1 MSALLPERLLSAFE
15 QIVGRDHVIF
25 DPDRLVSYD
34 TDWTGRYR
42 GHTPA
47 VVRPASNAE
56 VAAVVALCSGEGIAL
71 CLRGGNTG
79 LVGGSVPLAGEC
91 VLHLGRLRRLEIDA
105 DAGRACAEA
114 GVSLGD
120 LQDAARRAGWEYA
133 VDFSSRDSATL
144 GGSIATNAGG
154 FRALRHG
161 TTRAQILGVEAVF
174 GDGRVVSHLAG
185 LPKEVTGYDVAALL
199 CGSEGTL
206 GVVTAASLRLVPPS
220 SEKVAALLG
229 FSSTDVAF
237 SAAGA
242 LRRCL
247 PHLEAMEIFFGKEMS
262 LVSTRFEL
270 PQPLAHSYSA
280 YLLIEVAD
288 TTDPA
293 PRVSEAID
301 GLAGVGEVAVAVGAE
316 RRSALWRYRE
326 TIPEAIA
333 SVGVPHKLD
342 VSLPSRS
349 IHSFVEEVPEVVR
362 AIAPGAETWIFGH
375 AGEGNLH
382 VNVCRVAGDGET
394 VDEAVLT
401 LVTDMGG
408 SISGEHGIGVA
419 KKRWLHLNRSET
431 EIAVFRSLKRAL
443 DPAGVLNPN
452 VLLP

>member
-1 MSALLPERLLSAFE
+1 MSALLPARLLSAFE
-15 QIVGRDHVIF
+15 HIVGRDHVIL

-42 GHTPA
+42 GKAPA
-47 VVRPASNAE
+47 AVRPASTAE
-56 VAAVVALCSGEGIAL
+56 VAAIVSLCADEGIAL

-79 LVGGSVPLAGEC
+79 LVGGSVPLDGEC
-91 VLHLGRLRRLEIDA
+91 VLHLDRLRRLEIDP

-114 GVSLGD
+114 GVSLGG

-133 VDFSSRDSATL
+133 VDFSSRDSATV

-154 FRALRHG
+154 FRAVRHG
-161 TTRAQILGVEAVF
+161 TTRAQMLGVEAVL
-174 GDGRVVSHLAG
+174 GDGRIVSHLDGA
-185 LPKEVTGYDVAALL
+185 PKEVTGYDLAALL

-206 GVVTAASLRLVPPS
+206 GVVTAAALRLVPPS
-220 SEKVAALLG
+220 PERVVALLG
-229 FSSTDVAF
+229 FTSTGSAF
-237 SAAGA
+237 FAAVA

-247 PHLEAMEIFFGKEMS
+247 PHLEALEIFFGKEMS